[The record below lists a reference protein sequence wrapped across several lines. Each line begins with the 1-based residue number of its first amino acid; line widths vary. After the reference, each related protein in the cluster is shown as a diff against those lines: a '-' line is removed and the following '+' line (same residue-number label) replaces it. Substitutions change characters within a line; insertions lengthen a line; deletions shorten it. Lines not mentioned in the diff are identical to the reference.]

1 MVTAHDYKAV
11 SCSRLPGVA
20 PEDDDDEVVVLSALA
35 DKRDPA
41 PKDYP
46 AQTSLEAH
54 TGFSRASQNRDPYRQ
69 KSQPS
74 RTT

>member
-1 MVTAHDYKAV
+1 MVSAHDYKAV
-11 SCSRLPGVA
+11 GYSRFACLPGVA

-35 DKRDPA
+35 DERDPA

-54 TGFSRASQNRDPYRQ
+54 TGFSRASQNRDPYRG
-69 KSQPS
+69 
-74 RTT
+74 T